1 MKGIVLCEQ
10 SQNNKSLN
18 QFFLSD
24 KIEQRERIILGIKLF
39 LHTEIPHFFVWRIL
53 NEEYKHKCLLLVLD
67 VKER

>member
-1 MKGIVLCEQ
+1 M
-10 SQNNKSLN
+10 NNHKIIKSLN

-24 KIEQRERIILGIKLF
+24 KIEQREQIILEINLF
-39 LHTEIPHFFVWRIL
+39 SHKEIPHFFVWRIL